1 METLRAYLA
10 TLTPKQQ
17 AAYAIR
23 CGTTIGYLRKGL
35 SIGAKFKGELV
46 RKLDEESGGAVART
60 NLRPGYLAGRRSEV
74 QTQQGGLKP

>member
-60 NLRPGYLAGRRSEV
+60 NLRPDIWPEAAPKAKHSRAA
-74 QTQQGGLKP
+74 